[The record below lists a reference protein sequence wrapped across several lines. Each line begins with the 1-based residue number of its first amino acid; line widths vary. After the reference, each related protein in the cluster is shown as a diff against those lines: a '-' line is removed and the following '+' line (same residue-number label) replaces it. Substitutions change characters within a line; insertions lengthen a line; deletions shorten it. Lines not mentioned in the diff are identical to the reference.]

1 MVESVPSIRLCRM
14 NYHSILDLARTEARG
29 QTRELVV
36 TASLAGASNALVIAL
51 VDDASRVPPSEQL
64 RSFVM
69 IGLAVVLY
77 VVCARRIFHRTTA
90 VIEAAVVKMKLRL
103 VTKIEKAELQDIEG
117 IGSSVVYDRL
127 TENATAI
134 SESAGH
140 IANVLQSSSVVIFAA
155 FYILSTSLPGFVLLA
170 LLIFAGIMLWS
181 TKNFEIR
188 EHLRRASTERV
199 KFLEQLTDLLKGFK
213 EIRFSRRRASDIVA
227 DIETTAIQSRAA
239 TVAANNLFNDN
250 HVLSQCILFALL
262 VAVVFVLPQ
271 NAGVDSST
279 VTKLVAGVLF
289 FWGPLG
295 NVVGSMPMYIRS
307 NDALKNIRELEIAID
322 NSARNQVP
330 ATEAVDPWT
339 GRFTTIDVKSV
350 RFSYAAD
357 AGGRTFHIGPM
368 NLSLRAAEVLFV
380 VGGNGSGKSTFMKVL
395 SGLYPPSSGEV
406 RIDGRRLEPA
416 NVAAYREMFSAIFS
430 DFHLF
435 ARLYGLLDVD
445 EKRICDLLQQMDLD
459 DKTSFA
465 NGGFTKRDLSTGQRK
480 RLAMIVALL
489 EDRPIFL
496 FDEWAADQDPEFRTY
511 FYETLIPSLKR
522 RGKTVIAVSHDD
534 RYFHCADRVVT
545 LEDGQIRS
553 IEQHRR
559 PSSDSPMNSLPLENP
574 IIDPTVNLH

>member
-1 MVESVPSIRLCRM
+1 MAHETI
-14 NYHSILDLARTEARG
+14 IDLAQSEARG

-51 VDDASRVPPSEQL
+51 VDASSQITPDERI
-64 RSFVM
+64 RSFIL
-69 IGLAVVLY
+69 IGLAVALY

-90 VIEAAVVKMKLRL
+90 IIEAAVLKMKLRL
-103 VTKIEKAELQDIEG
+103 VTKIEKAELQAIEG
-117 IGSSVVYDRL
+117 MGSSVIYDRL

-140 IANVLQSSSVVIFAA
+140 IANVLQSLCVVIFAA
-155 FYILSTSLPGFVLLA
+155 FYILSTSLPGFVLLGV
-170 LLIFAGIMLWS
+170 LITVGIMLWS
-181 TKNFEIR
+181 TKNYEIR
-188 EHLRRASTERV
+188 EQLRQASKERV
-199 KFLEQLTDLLKGFK
+199 RFLEQLSDLLKGFK
-213 EIRFSRRRASDIVA
+213 EIRFSRQRGVDIVR
-227 DIETTAIQSRAA
+227 DIEKTAHQSRAA
-239 TVAANNLFNDN
+239 TTTANNLFNDN

-271 NAGVDSST
+271 HVAVDPPT

-307 NDALKNIRELEIAID
+307 NDALKNILELEQAID
-322 NSARNQVP
+322 RSTQTPQV
-330 ATEAVDPWT
+330 EAVDPWR
-339 GRFTTIDVKSV
+339 GRFEVIDVKNV
-350 RFSYAAD
+350 RFGYAPD
-357 AGGRTFHIGPM
+357 AGGRTFRIGPM
-368 NLSLRAAEVLFV
+368 NLTVTAGEIVFI

-395 SGLYPPSSGEV
+395 SGLYSPSSGEV
-406 RIDGRRLEPA
+406 LIDRLRLDLA
-416 NVAAYREMFSAIFS
+416 NVAAYREMFSVIFS

-445 EKRICDLLQQMDLD
+445 EKRIHDLLRQMELD
-459 DKTSFA
+459 TKTSFE
-465 NGGFTKRDLSTGQRK
+465 NGGFTKRELSTGQRK

-511 FYETLIPSLKR
+511 FYETLIPSLKQ

-545 LEDGQIRS
+545 LEDGKIRS

-559 PSSDSPMNSLPLENP
+559 APSNNPPNRTNPLENA
-574 IIDPTVNLH
+574 IVDSTANLH